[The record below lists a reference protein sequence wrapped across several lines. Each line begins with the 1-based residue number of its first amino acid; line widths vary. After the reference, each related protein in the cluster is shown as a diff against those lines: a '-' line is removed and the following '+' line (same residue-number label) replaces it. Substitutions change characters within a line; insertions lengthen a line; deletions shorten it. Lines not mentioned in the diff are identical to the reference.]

1 MLTAH
6 ASDTQAHQIVS
17 VEIVERKK
25 HIMRIVPRKV
35 QTRTGGGVGKAA
47 AVRRRGTD
55 ILALTILRAIRF
67 RRYPLIGTT
76 PVNNRLFLSE
86 NG

>member
-1 MLTAH
+1 
-6 ASDTQAHQIVS
+6 
-17 VEIVERKK
+17 
-25 HIMRIVPRKV
+25 MRIVPRKAR
-35 QTRTGGGVGKAA
+35 TRTGGGVGEAA

-76 PVNNRLFLSE
+76 PANKRLFFIRKRIAVGIYPDFSIGYIYVGRPL
-86 NG
+86 